1 MRKTTPFMA
10 GAALAGWLAALPAVA
25 QDAALI
31 AAARQEG
38 QVVWYTTLLA
48 AQLAEPMAVGEKP
61 RENWRIG
68 TEHEKLVFSTGD
80 HHAPSYDEPGGIRDL
95 LMAMTEFGWKPVEE
109 GGKVIAMSGSD
120 GAISL
125 EPAGQLDL

>member
-1 MRKTTPFMA
+1 MST
-10 GAALAGWLAALPAVA
+10 
-25 QDAALI
+25 
-31 AAARQEG
+31 RQASDNDDPVIENIE
-38 QVVWYTTLLA
+38 
-48 AQLAEPMAVGEKP
+48 QLAEPMAVGEKP

-125 EPAGQLDL
+125 EPAGQL